1 MLKKLRRTFIL
12 IAMLAML
19 MTISIF
25 YLAITYS
32 NYKRAIEK
40 ADTLTEI
47 ICDNGGQIP
56 EYSNAHYTDR
66 EKQYITPESRFSTR
80 YIVVYFDKEGNI
92 EKKDLTHIAS
102 ISKDEAEEIAQKII
116 NKKSKTGLYKDLR
129 YRIKDTENGKVLIM
143 LDFKGELLY
152 LRNTTS
158 RGALIIVVGL
168 VIIFIIITIL
178 SNKALKPMEMNL
190 ENQKQF
196 VTNAGHDLKT
206 PIAIILANTEVLET
220 TLGEDNE
227 WLNSIKRQAIKMDK
241 LTKGLLNMSKL
252 EDGKI
257 KPEIVEFS
265 ITELLEGELK
275 DLKTFAKEKNLTINF
290 EKIDANVKADRNL
303 IRQVVVV
310 LIDNAIKYADEN
322 GKIDIKVIQN
332 KKQVRVEVIN
342 DYSDYKN
349 FYADK
354 VFDRFY
360 RGDKSRNSE
369 KNMGYGIGL
378 SMAKSIIEAHNG
390 RIKADVTKDNR
401 IRFTI
406 TLNKD

>member
-32 NYKRAIEK
+32 NYKRTIEK

-102 ISKDEAEEIAQKII
+102 ISDKEAEETAKKLI
-116 NKKSKTGLYKDLR
+116 NRKSETGLCKDLR
-129 YRIKDTENGKVLIM
+129 YRIRDTENGKMLVM

-152 LRNTTS
+152 LRNSTS
-158 RGALIIVVGL
+158 RGALIIIVGFA
-168 VIIFIIITIL
+168 IIFVIITIL
-178 SNKALKPMEMNL
+178 SNRALRPMEMNL

-206 PIAIILANTEVLET
+206 PIAIILANTEVLEA
-220 TLGEDNE
+220 TLGDDNE
-227 WLNSIKRQAIKMDK
+227 WLNSIKRQAIKMDN

-257 KPEIVEFS
+257 EPEMADFS
-265 ITELLEGELK
+265 ITELIETELK
-275 DLKTFAKEKNLTINF
+275 DLKTLAKEKKLTINF
-290 EKIDANVKADRNL
+290 ERVEANVKADRNL
-303 IRQVVVV
+303 IRQVIVV
-310 LIDNAIKYADEN
+310 LIDNAIKYTDEN
-322 GKIDIKVIQN
+322 GKIDIKIIQN
-332 KKQVRVEVIN
+332 KKQVRVEIIN
-342 DYSDYKN
+342 DYKDYKN
-349 FYADK
+349 FNEDK

-378 SMAKSIIEAHNG
+378 SMAKSIMEAHNG
-390 RIKADVTKDNR
+390 KIKADVTKENR
-401 IRFTI
+401 VRFAI
-406 TLNKD
+406 TLNKE